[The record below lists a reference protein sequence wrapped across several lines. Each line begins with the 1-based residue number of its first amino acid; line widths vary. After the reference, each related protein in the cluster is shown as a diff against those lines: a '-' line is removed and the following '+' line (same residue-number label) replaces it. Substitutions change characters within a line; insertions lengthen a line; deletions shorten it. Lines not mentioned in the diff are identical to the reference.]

1 MHIIYCSIFFIS
13 KFIIINNTLNILI
26 LIHGITVQYL
36 ELNVVSSG
44 RHRGSHQYGSG
55 IRPDEDDTKLVMPRW
70 QYMRLTRQARNDLF

>member
-1 MHIIYCSIFFIS
+1 MGDVIS
-13 KFIIINNTLNILI
+13 KFIIINNTLNI

-55 IRPDEDDTKLVMPRW
+55 IRPDEDDTKL
-70 QYMRLTRQARNDLF
+70 AI